1 MKYIAIIILAGLVTI
16 FLVVP
21 IASACPMCADAIA
34 NSGYSANEDEIDQ
47 FPAAMNQS
55 IYLMLSVAYMTFGV
69 VGFMI
74 YRGVQRN
81 TEYLAGDNQAA
92 LRDDSASRN
101 G

>member
-1 MKYIAIIILAGLVTI
+1 MKSITTIIVVILLAG
-16 FLVVP
+16 FLAVP

-34 NSGYSANEDEIDQ
+34 NAGNSASEDEIDQ

-81 TEYLAGDNQAA
+81 AEYLAADDTTGTSPAA
-92 LRDDSASRN
+92 DAR
-101 G
+101 